1 MIKSYVPRFL
11 YVPHSHQNLRPGDTP
26 ANIPNL
32 MKHIISTALAVL
44 ALFKPPANAA
54 AQKRIVINS
63 EPAGTEVYVNG
74 IPTNQQTPAM
84 LKNPGGKAFSVG
96 FGKKGYEDG
105 KLLVV
110 KQKQFDGKKAYP
122 TEVSY
127 RLTPPPTRR
136 TRPSAKGRPNRRS
149 AATIREQPPSNRR
162 ASAGRSTPTRKAHTC
177 STACCR
183 AFPPW

>member
-11 YVPHSHQNLRPGDTP
+11 YVPHSPQNLRPGNTA

-44 ALFKPPANAA
+44 ALFMPPANAA

-63 EPAGTEVYVNG
+63 EPAGAEVYVNG
-74 IPTNQQTPAM
+74 IPTNQQPPAM

-110 KQKQFDGKKAYP
+110 KQKKIDGKKA
-122 TEVSY
+122 
-127 RLTPPPTRR
+127 
-136 TRPSAKGRPNRRS
+136 
-149 AATIREQPPSNRR
+149 
-162 ASAGRSTPTRKAHTC
+162 
-177 STACCR
+177 
-183 AFPPW
+183 

>member
-11 YVPHSHQNLRPGDTP
+11 YVPHSPQNLRPGNTA

-44 ALFKPPANAA
+44 ALFILPENAA

-63 EPAGTEVYVNG
+63 EPAGAEVYG
-74 IPTNQQTPAM
+74 IPTNQPPAM

-110 KQKQFDGKKAYP
+110 KQKKIDGKKA
-122 TEVSY
+122 
-127 RLTPPPTRR
+127 
-136 TRPSAKGRPNRRS
+136 
-149 AATIREQPPSNRR
+149 
-162 ASAGRSTPTRKAHTC
+162 
-177 STACCR
+177 
-183 AFPPW
+183 

>member
-11 YVPHSHQNLRPGDTP
+11 YVPHSPQNLRPGNTA

-44 ALFKPPANAA
+44 AFFMPPANAA

-63 EPAGTEVYVNG
+63 EPAGAEVYVNG

-110 KQKQFDGKKAYP
+110 KQKKIDGKKA
-122 TEVSY
+122 
-127 RLTPPPTRR
+127 
-136 TRPSAKGRPNRRS
+136 
-149 AATIREQPPSNRR
+149 
-162 ASAGRSTPTRKAHTC
+162 
-177 STACCR
+177 
-183 AFPPW
+183 